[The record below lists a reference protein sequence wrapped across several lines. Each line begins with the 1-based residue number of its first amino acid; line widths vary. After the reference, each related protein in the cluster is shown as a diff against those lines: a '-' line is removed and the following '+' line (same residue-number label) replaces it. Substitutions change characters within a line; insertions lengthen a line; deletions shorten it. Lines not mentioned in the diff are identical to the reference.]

1 MQNSNKMSLSTTRTK
16 AIQCEVLSNF
26 PVSNS
31 NSWKFITPSRLQKA
45 INEAKYD
52 LHHMLEKSV
61 HANDHLGTTIC
72 LKKNYVKD
80 VISVLPNL
88 SQDQEENKVKA
99 KSTILKP
106 KSHSSCHKDLSFSE
120 KEKYIELDPY
130 VSENSNSCITTSD
143 LQSQE
148 LQNNEGLSEEDLK
161 WLGKNYRTQL
171 SRKVTINNTDL
182 KSHILNECSLR
193 PPTSTATVKNRNQ
206 IQIHETVIDLVNRVQ
221 VREQQLWK
229 QLAEMSLTPAP
240 SVSST
245 RSSLAEEN
253 YEPILLSN
261 FPKELNTLT
270 KVSVK
275 HDRTETSS
283 TQHRDEM
290 PMSAESLI
298 SLLGDEWLK
307 NLLKEELEI
316 SLNE

>member
-1 MQNSNKMSLSTTRTK
+1 
-16 AIQCEVLSNF
+16 
-26 PVSNS
+26 
-31 NSWKFITPSRLQKA
+31 
-45 INEAKYD
+45 
-52 LHHMLEKSV
+52 MLEKSV

-253 YEPILLSN
+253 YEPILLSI

-275 HDRTETSS
+275 HDHTETSS